1 MELINCNL
9 NLGWPWKWPW
19 GQRSRSNFKLIL
31 KKWWFFSLFTMLY
44 LFFSK
49 FWFDLENDL
58 RSRSRSHFKSTLKKW
73 LFCTNETMFWLFL
86 LIIKGFSKS
95 LIVFRMIIIII
106 IIILS
111 FPPHFVPPTK
121 TFVSRHIEK
130 IFHHMYRSYLTGL
143 ISPFRKLIFFSLRS
157 YLPKH
162 RKHCYH

>member
-1 MELINCNL
+1 MSFQTEQCVHFIFYSLKFFFTYLNVSEIMILGVERPSIVLEQLDLI
-9 NLGWPWKWPW
+9 
-19 GQRSRSNFKLIL
+19 F
-31 KKWWFFSLFTMLY
+31 
-44 LFFSK
+44 
-49 FWFDLENDL
+49 
-58 RSRSRSHFKSTLKKW
+58 
-73 LFCTNETMFWLFL
+73 
-86 LIIKGFSKS
+86 
-95 LIVFRMIIIII
+95 II

-143 ISPFRKLIFFSLRS
+143 ISPFRKLIFFPLRS